1 MNGFT
6 QNDLLGL
13 RAFVD
18 RHNEE
23 DFVAIEHS
31 VITAL
36 LATME
41 KLWASEEYKD
51 IMCECAGGYGKKLVA
66 LEGEVDHK
74 YTNFR
79 GVKDHYT

>member
-1 MNGFT
+1 MTGFT

-31 VITAL
+31 VVTAL
-36 LATME
+36 LTTVE
-41 KLWASEEYKD
+41 KLWAS
-51 IMCECAGGYGKKLVA
+51 
-66 LEGEVDHK
+66 
-74 YTNFR
+74 
-79 GVKDHYT
+79 